1 MDGWGYSDVGC
12 EPWAAVSGAVAAK
25 EAAVRFHAARLSELR
40 RSALA
45 VVLRSWESPA
55 GENFRSYLE
64 ERCRELAGTVELLE
78 SSADQL
84 RECARL
90 VRDVEVLRHQVG
102 G

>member
-25 EAAVRFHAARLSELR
+25 EAAVRFNAARLAELR
-40 RSALA
+40 RHALT

-55 GENFRSYLE
+55 GENFTSYLE
-64 ERCRELAGTVELLE
+64 ERCRELAGTVDLLE

-84 RECARL
+84 RECGRL
-90 VRDVEVLRHQVG
+90 VRDAEALQRQAG